1 MSITIFGFH
10 STAAAGGADAARRER
25 EGREARAAS
34 AAVGVRAVTVPLA
47 REGWAAVPPHQIY
60 VGDSEGDL
68 VKSIHGPNLPPDGG
82 VMRVVKQLSQEEKE
96 ERGRSYRRA
105 ERNVAC
111 RAAAR
116 EGRKH
121 PGENRV
127 AFVPTAGARG
137 SSAGLLP
144 LVLPKLAR
152 VEPGACS
159 PAYRAPLA
167 SIITAAAIAASA
179 FISRAVS
186 GAIRAPLAMTA
197 VTRLG
202 RRRRPESFSSA
213 LPFEMNAARRSFQR
227 KQDDEDDEHDVDE
240 GDEVYKD
247 GDDDDEDE
255 DYDDDEDYE
264 DNYSDEDDDD
274 DDDDDDE
281 GNDDHQDDNDD
292 KDDEDKDDADEDDD
306 DDDEGDDV
314 EDGDDDDEDG
324 DDDDEDNDEDDEDEE
339 HDDDDDQDDDDDE
352 DGDKD
357 DDDDG
362 GENDKN
368 DETPPRCNLNRR
380 YRIAWQEDRGV
391 PAP

>member
-1 MSITIFGFH
+1 MASRTDGGLCPLAREKEAGAGGRPLCKALNMSITIFGFH

-34 AAVGVRAVTVPLA
+34 AAVGVRAITVPLA
-47 REGWAAVPPHQIY
+47 REVCAAVPPHQIY
-60 VGDSEGDL
+60 VGDSEEIADSARHPKVAALHHQSLPLSLGEEEQRQPRGL
-68 VKSIHGPNLPPDGG
+68 RRAAGGCVKPGSPGRFPFAEAGGEGGKRKELPARGAKRRVSCRCPGG
-82 VMRVVKQLSQEEKE
+82 KE
-96 ERGRSYRRA
+96 TPRGEPRCFRSYRGGQ
-105 ERNVAC
+105 
-111 RAAAR
+111 R
-116 EGRKH
+116 ELSW
-121 PGENRV
+121 
-127 AFVPTAGARG
+127 T
-137 SSAGLLP
+137 
-144 LVLPKLAR
+144 
-152 VEPGACS
+152 
-159 PAYRAPLA
+159 
-167 SIITAAAIAASA
+167 TAAGSA
-179 FISRAVS
+179 QVQYAKHCS
-186 GAIRAPLAMTA
+186 
-197 VTRLG
+197 
-202 RRRRPESFSSA
+202 
-213 LPFEMNAARRSFQR
+213 NAFTHYGSQ
-227 KQDDEDDEHDVDE
+227 QDDEDDEHDVDE

-264 DNYSDEDDDD
+264 DNYSDED

-339 HDDDDDQDDDDDE
+339 DDDDDDQDDDDDE

-357 DDDDG
+357 DDDD